1 MKMKSGSLYPT
12 NLPLCSREQIG
23 VMTDALC
30 NSRAEEYV
38 PLKKRRQM
46 EEERR
51 LLLRKRLQ
59 VCDLKQE
66 TLLADTFSRHGC
78 IFRTT
83 LPRGPSLLFSGAM
96 QASAQQPFADEVDT
110 AQAHPP
116 VDEEAAASAGTAS
129 QQPKQSLLAA
139 AAKARKTQP
148 AETEQE
154 RQLREEQQIMADLQ
168 RKQALR
174 SAMENAQVCSHP
186 AVAVLLS
193 VICTIGCPP
202 SRHVRPAAT
211 DLHPRG
217 LSCRQHA

>member
-1 MKMKSGSLYPT
+1 
-12 NLPLCSREQIG
+12 
-23 VMTDALC
+23 MTDALGEC
-30 NSRAEEYV
+30 RAEEYV

-59 VCDLKQE
+59 VCDE
-66 TLLADTFSRHGC
+66 TQTILLAESWASKHLAYNIPTRP
-78 IFRTT
+78 IIAV
-83 LPRGPSLLFSGAM
+83 SGSM
-96 QASAQQPFADEVDT
+96 QASAQQPLADEIDT
-110 AQAHPP
+110 AHAHPP
-116 VDEEAAASAGTAS
+116 VDGEAAASAGTAS
-129 QQPKQSLLAA
+129 QHPKQSLLAA

-186 AVAVLLS
+186 AVLVLLS
-193 VICTIGCPP
+193 VPLYYRLPTFQTCAPCGNRHSP
-202 SRHVRPAAT
+202 SRTFLSHTCMIAA
-211 DLHPRG
+211 H
-217 LSCRQHA
+217 H